1 MGLHRN
7 PLDPLVAEHEKAP
20 GELGLIRRFAF
31 ASDAVANSAI
41 AEFGFSLGLQGCVVG
56 IDVFDAAISLS
67 HQPLSFAQGCL
78 FAHLFAGDFEGVHG

>member
-1 MGLHRN
+1 MKKPQSSWGRFG
-7 PLDPLVAEHEKAP
+7 V
-20 GELGLIRRFAF
+20 FAF
-31 ASDAVANSAI
+31 VSDAVANSAI